1 MKLKNILLL
10 LALGM
15 LFACEPKVDDFTT
28 TAGSADF
35 SNYVAIGNSLT
46 AGYTSGDLFKSGQE
60 NSYPAMLAYQFEA
73 AGGGEFKQPL
83 MFDEYG
89 FGKRMLLD
97 ASIPG
102 PVSAGVAPD
111 ERNYTSIATMG
122 PFNNMGV
129 PGAKSFHLL
138 AEGYGALNPYYGRFA
153 TGTTSAVLND
163 AVAQN
168 PTFFTCWI
176 GANDVL
182 GYALE
187 GGAADSIT
195 DPALFQMALSA
206 ILQGMTSNDAKGAIA
221 NIPSITGIPFF
232 KYMNTRVPY
241 NALVLDAES
250 AAMLNYAFEQFELYL
265 ASQGVTWDYGFNFT
279 EGPNAFVVSD
289 KSLPLPAPFNV
300 RQMIP
305 GELFLLTL
313 PTDSLQ
319 MGMGSV
325 DAGGESPLPWGI
337 PDKYVLLADELTS
350 IDQALGAYNETIEAM
365 AGQFNLA
372 FVDMYDKFTEFGTGG
387 VTIDGILFTSDF
399 ITGNAFS
406 LDGVHLTAQ
415 GYTITANYFIDA
427 INTKYGAGLKHLS
440 PRLYP
445 GIYYYH

>member
-35 SNYVAIGNSLT
+35 SNYVALGNSLT
-46 AGYTSGDLFKSGQE
+46 AGYTDGDLFKSGQE

-102 PVSAGVAPD
+102 PVSAGVTPD
-111 ERNYTSIATMG
+111 ERNFTSIATMG

-153 TGTTSAVLND
+153 TGTTSTVLND

-168 PTFFTCWI
+168 ATFFTCWI
-176 GANDVL
+176 GANDIL
-182 GYALE
+182 AYALE
-187 GGAADSIT
+187 GGASDSIT
-195 DPALFQMALSA
+195 NPALYQMALGA
-206 ILQGMTSNDAKGAIA
+206 TLQGMTANGAKGAIA
-221 NIPSITGIPFF
+221 NIPDIMDIPFF

-250 AAMLNYAFEQFELYL
+250 ATQLNYAYEQFELYL
-265 ASQGVTWDYGFNFT
+265 ASLGVTWDYGFNFT

-289 KSLPLPAPFNV
+289 KSLPLPPPFNV
-300 RQMIP
+300 RQMLP

-313 PTDSLQ
+313 PTDSLP

-325 DAGGESPLPWGI
+325 NSGGENPVPWGI
-337 PDKYVLLADELTS
+337 PDEYVLLNYELDD
-350 IDQALGAYNETIEAM
+350 INQALGAYNETIIAL
-365 AGQFNLA
+365 ANQFDLA
-372 FVDMYDKFTEFGTGG
+372 LVDMNYNFNEVAGG
-387 VTIDGILFTSDF
+387 VEVDGIMFTSDY

-406 LDGVHLTAQ
+406 LDGIHLTAQ
-415 GYTITANYFIDA
+415 GYVLAANYFIDA
-427 INTKYGAGLKHLS
+427 INAKYGAGLTHLS

-445 GIYYYH
+445 GIYYYQ

>member
-35 SNYVAIGNSLT
+35 SNYVALGNSLT

-102 PVSAGVAPD
+102 PVSAGVDPD
-111 ERNYTSIATMG
+111 ERNFTSIAASG
-122 PFNNMGV
+122 PYNNMGV
-129 PGAKSFHLL
+129 PGAKSYHLI
-138 AEGYGALNPYYGRFA
+138 APNYGVDLTNGNPYFYRFA
-153 TGTTSAVLND
+153 STPDATVLED

-168 PTFFTCWI
+168 ATFFTCWI
-176 GANDVL
+176 GSNDVL
-182 GYALE
+182 AYAFE
-187 GGAADSIT
+187 GGASDSLT
-195 DPALFQMALSA
+195 DPALFQMAMGA
-206 ILQGMTSNDAKGAIA
+206 ILQGMTANGAKGAVANIA
-221 NIPSITGIPFF
+221 NFEDMPFF

-241 NALVLDAES
+241 NALVLDAEQ
-250 AAMLNYAFEQFELYL
+250 AGGLNSVYQAIGEAIGY
-265 ASQGVTWDYGFNFT
+265 DYGFEFIA
-279 EGPNAFVVSD
+279 GPNAFLVSD
-289 KSLPLPAPFNV
+289 KSLPLPAPYNV
-300 RQMIP
+300 RQMVP

-313 PTDSLQ
+313 PTDSLP

-325 DAGGESPLPWGI
+325 KPIGASVVPWGI
-337 PDKYVLLADELTS
+337 PDQYVLLNYELDEINQT
-350 IDQALGAYNETIEAM
+350 LGAYNETIITLAN
-365 AGQFNLA
+365 QFDLA
-372 FVDMYDKFTEFGTGG
+372 LVDMNYNFNEVAGG
-387 VTIDGILFTSDF
+387 VEVDGIHFSADY

-406 LDGVHLTAQ
+406 LDGIHLTAQ
-415 GYTITANYFIDA
+415 GYVLAANYFIDA
-427 INTKYGAGLKHLS
+427 INAKYEAGLTHLS

-445 GIYYYH
+445 GIYYYQ